1 MLRNPENKAWAAMLS
16 FIDGSMDQ
24 HELYETLK
32 ASSDTQL
39 AYAFSN
45 VSKDFNGLLGQC
57 MSKLAA
63 AYDQPPQ
70 KAVGPYVQKLKVAES
85 FSNTTQTWQEKRRAG
100 YALPPIHEMTTL
112 FCDYVSS
119 AKSVF
124 ADAQRRLPQVR
135 QQQSVLNPNKM
146 LLAVC

>member
-1 MLRNPENKAWAAMLS
+1 MLRNPENNAWAAMLS
-16 FIDGSMDQ
+16 FIDESICEN
-24 HELYETLK
+24 ELYETLK

-45 VSKDFNGLLGQC
+45 VSKDLNGLLGQC

-63 AYDQPPQ
+63 AYDQSPQ
-70 KAVGPYVQKLKVAES
+70 KAVGPYVQKLKIAES
-85 FSNTTQTWQEKRRAG
+85 FSDTTKSWQEKRRAG
-100 YALPPIHEMTTL
+100 YALPPIYEMTTL
-112 FCDYVSS
+112 FCDYVGEV
-119 AKSVF
+119 KSVF
-124 ADAQRRLPQVR
+124 SDAQRRLPQVR